1 MTWLILGSSA
11 VATAIYSLILIRLG
25 VKLGLICLI
34 APLMSVVSVF
44 VVLRIRYTL
53 FELGPFIV
61 VPLFIALVLSVVVAS
76 AICWLSMRKSS

>member
-11 VATAIYSLILIRLG
+11 VATAIYSLILIRLV